1 MKTKNIERYLT
12 SFGKYIV
19 KQARTNLSK
28 KRKNVNKALYNSI
41 SFRVDEDAKGF
52 SLKLFM
58 LDYGKFVDKGVSGK
72 KNTQDY
78 TTYDGEKKS
87 SPYRY
92 KNNMP
97 PPKALDKWIVRRGL
111 APRSKSG
118 QFTGRKID
126 TVGFAKSI
134 QFLVARKIFFQGI
147 KSTSFFQRPIGLGLQ
162 TFGKDILKAIKQDII
177 DTVNNN

>member
-41 SFRVDEDAKGF
+41 SFRVEEDAKGF

-58 LDYGKFVDKGVSGK
+58 LDYGKFVDKGVSGNK
-72 KNTQDY
+72 QIQDY
-78 TTYDGEKKS
+78 TTYDGRKVE
-87 SPYRY
+87 SPYKYRS
-92 KNNMP
+92 KQP
-97 PPKALDKWIVRRGL
+97 PASILEKWIRARGL
-111 APRSKSG
+111 KGRDSE
-118 QFTGRKID
+118 TGRYITNKS
-126 TVGFAKSI
+126 FA
-134 QFLVARKIFFQGI
+134 FLIARKIKVRGI

>member
-58 LDYGKFVDKGVSGK
+58 LDYGKFVDKGVSGNK
-72 KNTQDY
+72 QIQDY
-78 TTYDGEKKS
+78 TTYDGRKVE
-87 SPYRY
+87 SPYKYRS
-92 KNNMP
+92 KQP
-97 PPKALDKWIVRRGL
+97 PASILEKWIRARGL
-111 APRSKSG
+111 KGRDSE
-118 QFTGRKID
+118 TGRYITNKS
-126 TVGFAKSI
+126 FAS
-134 QFLVARKIFFQGI
+134 
-147 KSTSFFQRPIGLGLQ
+147 
-162 TFGKDILKAIKQDII
+162 
-177 DTVNNN
+177 